1 MSDPTIESL
10 QPVLSNSGDLS
21 PAQAAAEQK
30 ALEEAALRE
39 AFYQN
44 RPHDRAASKEKIEET
59 SYEPSSTTSDI
70 GDQTIEPS
78 ASTEADFFI
87 DLIAN
92 VQPFLFPAFL
102 AVSGFIVRTIVT
114 KKKTSL
120 VEFSLD
126 CLAAMIIGALVGVA
140 IEDMDLSQNIK
151 YAMIAV
157 AGMVGPDLAG
167 GIIILGQAFKES
179 PTEFIIKHYNAFKGN
194 KTEESKE
201 KAMTYEEWNQ
211 ANKDFIDKTFG

>member
-1 MSDPTIESL
+1 MSDPQLENL
-10 QPVLSNSGDLS
+10 QANLGSSTDLS
-21 PAQAAAEQK
+21 PAEAAAQQR
-30 ALEEAALRE
+30 ALEESALRD
-39 AFYQN
+39 AFYRN
-44 RPHDRAASKEKIEET
+44 RPHDQSVIEET
-59 SYEPSSTTSDI
+59 KPEEPEISSSMSEETGDLSIETS
-70 GDQTIEPS
+70 G
-78 ASTEADFFI
+78 STELDPFI
-87 DLIAN
+87 DLITN

-194 KTEESKE
+194 KPEEGKE